1 MKIVVLLLAM
11 VFAFAFAFKK
21 VADDVRN
28 IAVQQELK
36 LYAANPDT
44 PDVVKTAVIKS

>member
-1 MKIVVLLLAM
+1 MKIVLLLLAM

-36 LYAANPDT
+36 LYAANPNA
-44 PDVVKTAVIKS
+44 PDVVEAAVTRI